1 MDLKT
6 EKTGNTVTVKM
17 GGPLTIEH
25 VAELKTF
32 MSNVSGEAEEILV
45 DLDDVTDID
54 LSCIQLL
61 CSANLSFDKT
71 RKRLTRKSAQTKV
84 ITRALSEAGY
94 TREMVCHDKPCKNC
108 LWKGDER

>member
-6 EKTGNTVTVKM
+6 EKTGNIVTVKM

-25 VAELKTF
+25 AAKF
-32 MSNVSGEAEEILV
+32 KNFISNLPGEAEEIVL
-45 DLDDVTDID
+45 DLDGVTDID

-61 CSANLSFDKT
+61 CSANLFFDKT
-71 RKRLTRKSAQTKV
+71 RKRLIRKSAQTEV

-94 TREMVCHDKPCKNC
+94 TREMVCHEKPCNNC
-108 LWKGDER
+108 LWKGEER

>member
-6 EKTGNTVTVKM
+6 EKSGSTVTVKM

-25 VAELKTF
+25 AAKLKTF
-32 MSNVSGEAEEILV
+32 MSNVSGDAEEIFV
-45 DLDDVTDID
+45 DLDGVTDID

-61 CSANLSFDKT
+61 CSANLSFDKN
-71 RKRLTRKSAQTKV
+71 RKRLIWKNAHTNV

-94 TREMVCHDKPCKNC
+94 TREVVCHDKPCKNC